1 MRTKTILCFAVLACF
16 MLALPAISS
25 ATPVLKL
32 SVDGGAH
39 WYGYSGPGQF
49 QGSRFTIDTLS
60 AVSTN
65 NGLVISGLFHAWG
78 GPETLMI
85 TFADTYNGTSPR
97 DLDILLDFWADNTG
111 SVNYKS
117 YVAYPGDPE
126 TLLTPAM
133 TGTQAVTIPGF
144 TPVESP
150 FLLHQ
155 VITLDGSAAAYFVDA
170 SLGTNPVPEPSS
182 LILLGSGL
190 IGACFIARRK
200 RS

>member
-16 MLALPAISS
+16 MLALPAISN

-49 QGSRFTIDTLS
+49 QGSRFTIDSLS

-65 NGLVISGLFHAWG
+65 DGLALSGLFHAWG
-78 GPETLMI
+78 GAENLMI
-85 TFADTYNGTSPR
+85 SFADTYSGTTPR
-97 DLDILLDFWADNTG
+97 DLDVLLSFYADNSG
-111 SVNYKS
+111 SINYKP
-117 YVAYPGDPE
+117 YVGYPGDPE
-126 TLLTPAM
+126 TLLTPAL
-133 TGTQAVTIPGF
+133 TGTESVQIPGF
-144 TPVESP
+144 TPLESP

-155 VITLDGSAAAYFVDA
+155 VITLDGSAQAYFVDA
-170 SLGTNPVPEPSS
+170 SLGTVPNPEPSS

-190 IGACFIARRK
+190 IGACFVARRK